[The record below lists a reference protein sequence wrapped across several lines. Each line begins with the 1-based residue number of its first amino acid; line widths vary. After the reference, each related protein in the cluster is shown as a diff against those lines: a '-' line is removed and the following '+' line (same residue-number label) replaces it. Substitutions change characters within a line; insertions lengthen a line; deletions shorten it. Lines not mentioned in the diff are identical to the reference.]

1 MDDSPALYT
10 SLFAGSCVPTKGWIA
25 MSFANAEDI
34 AGRPIAVI
42 GCGTLGRRIALMAST
57 RGEEVRIF
65 DTQACSLE
73 AGLNYVAAALP
84 AIVATIP
91 GATAGSLR
99 AEMDLATAVSHAW
112 LVIEAV
118 PEQLNLKRTVFAELD
133 SLASKDAILATNSS
147 SYPSSQL
154 IDKVAR
160 PERVLNLHYYMPPEI
175 PAVELMSCGK
185 TDPAIIDFLME
196 RLPLYG
202 LVPFRVQRESVGF
215 IFNRIWAAIKRESLS
230 VVEEGVA
237 QPEDVD
243 RMWHLFTASTA
254 GPFRLM
260 DRVGLDT
267 VLAIEEHYAAI
278 RKDVPEAPRKL
289 LKAYVDRGSLGVK
302 SGRGFYDDY
311 SGEA

>member
-1 MDDSPALYT
+1 MGL
-10 SLFAGSCVPTKGWIA
+10 
-25 MSFANAEDI
+25 ANSADI

-65 DTQACSLE
+65 DTQERSLE
-73 AGLNYVAAALP
+73 QGLNYITETLP
-84 AIVATIP
+84 ALVASIP
-91 GATAGSLR
+91 GAAAGHVQG
-99 AEMDLATAVSHAW
+99 ETDLATAVSNAW
-112 LVIEAV
+112 LVVEAV
-118 PEQLNLKRTVFAELD
+118 PEQLNLKRAVFAQLD
-133 SLASKDAILATNSS
+133 SLAPADAILATNSS

-160 PERVLNLHYYMPPEI
+160 PERVLNMHYYMPPEM

-185 TDPAIIDFLME
+185 TDPAIIDLLTE

-202 LVPFRVQRESVGF
+202 LAPFRVQRESVGF

-243 RMWHLFTASTA
+243 RMWNLFTASMT

-260 DRVGLDT
+260 DKVGLDT
-267 VLAIEEHYAAI
+267 VLAIEQHYAAI
-278 RKDVPEAPRKL
+278 RKDIPEGPRKL
-289 LKAYVDRGSLGVK
+289 LQRYVDRGSLGVK

-311 SGEA
+311 SGAE

>member
-1 MDDSPALYT
+1 MSLADS
-10 SLFAGSCVPTKGWIA
+10 
-25 MSFANAEDI
+25 EHI

-57 RGEEVRIF
+57 RGGEVRIF
-65 DTQACSLE
+65 DTQERSL
-73 AGLNYVAAALP
+73 AQGLNYVTKTLP
-84 AIVATIP
+84 AIVASIP
-91 GATAGSLR
+91 GAAAGR
-99 AEMDLATAVSHAW
+99 VQGVTDLAAAVSNAW
-112 LVIEAV
+112 LVVEAV
-118 PEQLNLKRTVFAELD
+118 PEQLKLKRAVFGELD
-133 SLASKDAILATNSS
+133 SLAPADAILATNSS

-154 IDKVAR
+154 IDEVAR
-160 PERVLNLHYYMPPEI
+160 PERVLNMHYYMPPEM
-175 PAVELMSCGK
+175 PVVELMSCGK

-230 VVEEGVA
+230 VVEERVA
-237 QPEDVD
+237 QPEDID
-243 RMWHLFTASTA
+243 RMWNLFTASMS

-278 RKDVPEAPRKL
+278 RKDIPEGPRKL
-289 LKAYVDRGSLGVK
+289 LQRYVDRGSLGVK

-311 SGEA
+311 SGENKPH

>member
-1 MDDSPALYT
+1 MSGTMAEEIT
-10 SLFAGSCVPTKGWIA
+10 S
-25 MSFANAEDI
+25 
-34 AGRPIAVI
+34 RPITVI

-57 RGEEVRIF
+57 RGGEVRIF
-65 DTQACSLE
+65 DTQDRSLQE
-73 AGLNYVAAALP
+73 GLKYVKEALP
-84 AIVATIP
+84 AVVESIP
-91 GATAGSLR
+91 GGAAGR
-99 AEMDLATAVSHAW
+99 VRGETDLATAVRNAW
-112 LVIEAV
+112 LVVEAV
-118 PEQLNLKRTVFAELD
+118 PEQLNLKRAVFANLD
-133 SLASKDAILATNSS
+133 SMAPKDAILATNSS

-154 IDKVAR
+154 IDNVAH
-160 PERVLNLHYYMPPEI
+160 PERVLNIHYYMPPELPI
-175 PAVELMSCGK
+175 VELMSCGK

-237 QPEDVD
+237 NIEDVD
-243 RMWHLFTASTA
+243 RIWHLFTSSQP

-260 DRVGLDT
+260 DRVGLDV

-278 RKDVPEAPRKL
+278 RKDVPEGPRKL
-289 LKAYVDRGSLGVK
+289 LQGYVDSGWLGVK

-311 SGEA
+311 SGGK

>member
-1 MDDSPALYT
+1 M
-10 SLFAGSCVPTKGWIA
+10 SLDNSK
-25 MSFANAEDI
+25 NI

-42 GCGTLGRRIALMAST
+42 GCGTLGRRIALMASM

-65 DTQACSLE
+65 DTQERSLE
-73 AGLNYVAAALP
+73 EGLNYITETLP
-84 AIVATIP
+84 AIVASIP
-91 GATAGSLR
+91 GAAAGHVR
-99 AEMDLATAVSHAW
+99 GEMDLATAVRNAW
-112 LVIEAV
+112 LVVEAV
-118 PEQLNLKRTVFAELD
+118 PEQLNLKRTVFGELD
-133 SLASKDAILATNSS
+133 SLAPADAILATNSS

-160 PERVLNLHYYMPPEI
+160 PERVLNMHYYMPPEM
-175 PAVELMSCGK
+175 PVVELMSCGK
-185 TDPAIIDFLME
+185 TDPAIIEFLME

-202 LVPFRVQRESVGF
+202 LVPFRVGRESVGF

-237 QPEDVD
+237 QPKDVD
-243 RMWHLFTASTA
+243 RMWNLFTASMS

-278 RKDVPEAPRKL
+278 RKDVPEGPRNL
-289 LKAYVDRGSLGVK
+289 LQRYVDRGLLGVK

-311 SGEA
+311 SGAK